1 MKRLLV
7 LVMIAGLAASAAA
20 WPGFTGGR
28 GLFRVQDARSEGN
41 WHGSLM
47 LHGIHGSY
55 AYEQVYRPWE
65 IGMLEGTTFRTS
77 EFLGAVGLSPNRW
90 FELFCWSGGVMESFR
105 YAADADSFNYG
116 YHNLAPGAKLSLPIL
131 PVVKLGA
138 LGTYS
143 MYPNFDDTRGGWSVD
158 SSGTGRF
165 GLPFV
170 NGLTWTGLA
179 TFAFSEL
186 VGWAPAL
193 HLNYG
198 QAYDSYL
205 RGETE
210 VNTTYTT
217 LAGALEFAI
226 DKLDLFAEFT
236 SIQPGGAG
244 PLDEAGKVFVTPGL
258 RIGYLK
264 PLVLAGGVS
273 FGLTENVPD
282 LEIIAGLGL
291 SGRVFTPRKPTTG
304 TIAGRVLDAATGNPL
319 AATVSFPG
327 EEKPDPLTS
336 DADKGTFRARGVRAG
351 TVTVRAEAAGYLPAE
366 TPVAVIAGKTAQAEL
381 KLRPKPTAGGIAG
394 LITDAATGDPVK
406 ARVEFPGS
414 RLAGVD
420 AAEDGFKLADVPA
433 GEYRVEVSAEGY
445 LTASAPLTVRPEAE
459 TRADFQLVR
468 KDVTIPLKVFFD
480 FDQATLK
487 PESKPALE
495 GAAKIMRKNPG
506 IRVEIQGH
514 TDNLGS
520 ADYNRRLSMR
530 RAQAVVDYL
539 VSNLGINIARL
550 QARGFGFDRPIAGNE
565 TEEGQA
571 QNRRVEFIVL
581 D

>member
-7 LVMIAGLAASAAA
+7 LVMVAGLAASAAA
-20 WPGFTGGR
+20 WPGITGGR

-41 WHGSLM
+41 WNGSLM
-47 LHGIHGSY
+47 LQGLNGSY
-55 AYEQVYRPWE
+55 TYDQVFEPWR
-65 IGMLEGTTFRTS
+65 IGMLEGTRFNTAD
-77 EFLGAVGLSPNRW
+77 LVGTVSLSPSRW
-90 FELFCWSGGVMESFR
+90 FELFCWGGAAVEAFR
-105 YAADADSFNYG
+105 YVTDVDSFNLG
-116 YHNLAPGAKLSLPIL
+116 YHSLAPGAKLSLPIL

-143 MYPNFDDTRGGWSVD
+143 MYPNFGDTRGGWSID
-158 SSGTGRF
+158 EFGNGRF

-170 NGLTWTGLA
+170 NGLAWTGLA
-179 TFAFSEL
+179 TFTFSDL
-186 VGWAPAL
+186 SKWAPAL
-193 HLNYG
+193 HINYG
-198 QAYDSYL
+198 QAYDSYT

-217 LAGALEFAI
+217 IAGALEFEI
-226 DKLDLFAEFT
+226 DKLDIFAEFA
-236 SIQPGGAG
+236 SIQSGGAG
-244 PLDEAGKVFVTPGL
+244 PLDNAGKVYVTPGL
-258 RIGYLK
+258 KIGYLR
-264 PLVLAGGVS
+264 PFIIEGGVS
-273 FGLTENVPD
+273 FGLTDNVPD

-291 SGRVFTPRKPTTG
+291 SGRLFTPRKPTTG

-327 EEKPDPLTS
+327 EEQPELLSTE
-336 DADKGTFRARGVRAG
+336 GTFRARDVRAG
-351 TVTVRAEAAGYLPAE
+351 MVTVRAVAAGYSPADAQVE
-366 TPVAVIAGKTAQAEL
+366 VVAGKTAQVEL
-381 KLRPKPTAGGIAG
+381 ALRPEPTAGSIAG

-420 AAEDGFKLADVPA
+420 ATEDGFKLANVAA
-433 GEYRVEVSAEGY
+433 GEYRVEVIADGY
-445 LTASAPLTVRPEAE
+445 LTASTSVTVRPEQE
-459 TRADFQLVR
+459 TRADFELVR

-495 GAAKIMRKNPG
+495 GAAKIMRENPG

-514 TDNLGS
+514 TDNVGG
-520 ADYNRRLSMR
+520 ADYNRRLSQR

-539 VSNLGINIARL
+539 VASLGVDIARL
-550 QARGFGFDRPIAGNE
+550 QARGFGPDRPIASNE

-571 QNRRVEFIVL
+571 QNRRAEFIVL